1 MRNLRKDVLVLSTVL
16 ALGATACGNTD
27 NGGGDD
33 NGGGNGGGEA
43 TVSFSP
49 SNLPAAGSNHQ
60 WEGWIVAEG
69 EDGPVSTG
77 TFELQ
82 DDKDTYQW
90 TVDQSLADNAQKFV
104 LSLEPQPDDDPAPSA
119 TKLLAG
125 DFSDSTA
132 TADIETAPAVGK
144 DMDFSSDASN
154 SFLLNTPSTP
164 DNSDDYNKGIW
175 WLTMEDGSPT
185 ASLSVPALGED
196 TGWQYEGWVVD
207 TSGDQPM
214 PISTGTFK
222 DPAAADSDGGGENS
236 GDGEVP
242 PFPGQDFI
250 NNNDG
255 EGLTLTNGNYNAVVS
270 IEPQP
275 DNAEAPFVLK
285 PLSAEIPEDASQG
298 QDISLNWNTDNLPE
312 AAVTLE

>member
-27 NGGGDD
+27 NGGGGG
-33 NGGGNGGGEA
+33 NGGGNGGSEA

-82 DDKDTYQW
+82 DDKDTYEW
-90 TVDQSLADNAQKFV
+90 TVDQSLADGAQKFV
-104 LSLEPQPDDDPAPSA
+104 LSLEPKPDDDPAPSA

-125 DFSDSTA
+125 DFSDGTT
-132 TADIETAPAVGK
+132 TADIQTAPAVGK

-175 WLTMEDGSPT
+175 WLTMENGSPT
-185 ASLSVPALGED
+185 ASLSVPAFGED
-196 TGWQYEGWVVD
+196 AGWQYEGWVVD
-207 TSGDQPM
+207 TSGDQPN
-214 PISTGTFK
+214 PITTETFK
-222 DPAAADSDGGGENS
+222 DPAAADSDGGGENA
-236 GDGEVP
+236 GDGDVP

-250 NNNDG
+250 DNNDG
-255 EGLTLTNGNYNAVVS
+255 EGLNLTNGNYNAVVS
-270 IEPQP
+270 VEPQP

-285 PLSAEIPEDASQG
+285 PLTASIPEDAGQG
-298 QDISLNWNTDNLPE
+298 EDISMSWNTENLPE
-312 AAVTLE
+312 AEVTLE